1 MSDLEFFEG
10 PDGWERFKTLKN
22 AMHIKAV
29 DEFFE
34 DLRQK
39 VNCKGENFT
48 KITYGS
54 ELKDGTFLTREDV
67 KSWTERFGVEITE
80 KKRSTIDDHFEKMV
94 EERCT
99 KK

>member
-1 MSDLEFFEG
+1 MFDFGVFDGS
-10 PDGWERFKTLKN
+10 DGWKRFKDLKD

-29 DEFFE
+29 DEYFE
-34 DLRQK
+34 SLGIDMTSIRPM
-39 VNCKGENFT
+39 
-48 KITYGS
+48 KIKYGI

-94 EERCT
+94 EEICA
-99 KK
+99 K